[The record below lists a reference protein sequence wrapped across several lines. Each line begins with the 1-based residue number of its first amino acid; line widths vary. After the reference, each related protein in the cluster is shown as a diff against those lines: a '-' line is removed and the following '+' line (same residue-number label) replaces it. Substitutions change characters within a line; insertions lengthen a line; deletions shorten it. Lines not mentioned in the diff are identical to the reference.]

1 MSSIF
6 AVIFVLVLSFFIVR
20 IAAIALAMT
29 GMSDDA
35 ARFQARSA
43 YTGTGFTTSE
53 AEQVMLHPLRR
64 RIIMILM
71 VVRSAGLITAVVSL
85 LLSFLD
91 VRSTREGLG
100 RIGALLFACVVLWAI
115 SLSRWFNRGLN
126 RLIERLIR
134 KSTGLELVDFFGV
147 LHLEE
152 DYVVSEI
159 ALQDDHWMC
168 HRPLRQ
174 LNIAREGLLIL
185 GIKRSTGEYIGA
197 PTGAT
202 IVYPR
207 DLITLYGLKEKVSA
221 FQKRPKGFAGEIAHQ
236 EGVASCEET
245 IAKEKSADPHGG

>member
-6 AVIFVLVLSFFIVR
+6 AVIIILVLSFFIVR
-20 IAAIALAMT
+20 VAAIALVMT

-43 YTGTGFTTSE
+43 YTGTGFTTGE
-53 AEQVMLHPLRR
+53 AEQVMVHPVRR

-91 VRSTREGLG
+91 VRSTKEGLS
-100 RIGALLFACVVLWAI
+100 RIGALLVACALLWGI

-134 KSTGLELVDFFGV
+134 KSTGLELIDFFGV

-152 DYVVSEI
+152 DYVISEI
-159 ALQDDHWMC
+159 ALKDEHWMC
-168 HRPLRQ
+168 HSPLRN
-174 LNIAREGLLIL
+174 LNLAREGLLIL

-197 PTGAT
+197 PTGDT
-202 IVYPR
+202 TVYPK

-221 FQKRPKGFAGEIAHQ
+221 FKERPKGFIGEIAHQ
-236 EGVASCEET
+236 EGVVSCEET
-245 IAKEKSADPHGG
+245 IAKEKSVDPLDS